1 MRVIPIGVLLV
12 GLGVLAGC
20 DTAPTP
26 APAGVDAE
34 KDDEQRI
41 KVAAAAERK
50 ARGKL
55 VHNPD
60 DD

>member
-1 MRVIPIGVLLV
+1 MRVLPIGVLLV

-26 APAGVDAE
+26 PPTGVDAE

-41 KVAAAAERK
+41 KAAAAAERK
-50 ARGKL
+50 GRGKPA
-55 VHNPD
+55 HNPD